1 MTSLLQ
7 RATQEMHQQ
16 LRMFQQVTEDE
27 ELDNIKKRLETI
39 ESLKK
44 QFNDLAK

>member
-1 MTSLLQ
+1 
-7 RATQEMHQQ
+7 MHQQ
-16 LRMFQQVTEDE
+16 LRMFQQVTGDE